1 MIARKSF
8 KNRCKQAFLRCLFV
22 IIMIFA
28 GFGALA
34 GGVIGDN
41 PAYAEPADVTTP
53 TVINPS
59 DGTNDGGLTDDPGDT
74 TTPTTPAAPTTPTDP
89 DNPGSGSDD
98 CQDSLGAVSWLVCP
112 TTGKIAEAV
121 DWLYDKIENILVINP
136 IEAKDGMPIYEI
148 WKYCRGLTN
157 IVFIIFLL
165 VVIYSQLTGVGIS
178 NYGLKKALP
187 KLIVAAVMVNLSF
200 LVCQLGVDVS
210 NIVGN
215 SLRGVFT
222 AVQDSAIASMEIT
235 PEAAESMN
243 LAYSQLYGVLA
254 GGSVLTIGAAFISF
268 ETGAIWM
275 LIPIVLGAIVAVASG
290 LITIA
295 LRQAV
300 VALLVMVA
308 PLAIVANILPNTEKW
323 FKKWKDLLIQ
333 MLIFYP
339 MFSLLFGA
347 SSLAGF
353 AIIASAKD
361 AFWLILGLAVQVFP
375 LFFSWSLMKMSGTV
389 LGTINTKMR
398 GLASRP
404 LAGTRSWADSR
415 RQATRAKHL
424 ASERT
429 RPSLAL
435 MQYMSNRRIARE
447 EETNENLTTA
457 KNRGLAYRASR
468 NYHKDGSA
476 TREGAKAYKQ
486 QAENMRYAEIIER
499 DKNNMNKG
507 LGSLEAQPKSA
518 ALRARLKQ
526 LDVENVTASDN
537 LKIERARGAMIE
549 YRNAEGF
556 QKRISDAMDAHMDV
570 KALEAGDKTN
580 RLHGVANDA
589 NVARYETMKKIMEGN
604 ETDVHFAGADAAH
617 AFNAQAQIVKGKF
630 QNYFDL
636 TAPTQDV
643 VHRLEELTTNRSSSE
658 YVDPI
663 IAGLRTLNL
672 RGDTDL
678 IRGEVV
684 NMLRDKKV
692 ELGTYASQSLASFLM
707 FDVKGNDP
715 FLRRLGKYIN
725 LETAAM
731 YNDRPV
737 EELSKRRTKKSISL
751 YEYVNG
757 EYVDEDENGN
767 VIYDV
772 NGNPS
777 IRKPKRG
784 AAVLLKGTSF
794 KDMERTAIAN
804 MIESIREFSI
814 DPETGEFDYEKF
826 KKNEGDIWNAIMP
839 NIISDQYSF
848 LSGSEQII
856 ALGKGVTGVDSQKH
870 GFDWEGIFGEKIA
883 SQLTPEQ
890 KKDYI
895 EFLNK
900 RTKTFLGGQVPS
912 QIAKTKTDMLESIK
926 NQYVLK
932 DMLDKDP
939 ELLEQSLGKVG
950 NKMTDDEYKKQEKE
964 HLSNVKREFVGSF
977 KEDALKGFVK
987 MHHKGYQGEAK
998 DGLIQLLEPDE
1009 LYKQF
1014 FANSEENAKNK
1025 KRDVQEDDDEDGMP
1039 VNNEDEAGNVSYTIH
1054 NETSEDIEDVFERY
1068 RGANGGDV
1076 EGFWGEVKD
1085 ILKSSTETHVG
1096 EEVFE
1101 EIEKIIPQCTNVA
1114 ALYSYIM
1121 NKIFGGLD

>member
-1 MIARKSF
+1 M
-8 KNRCKQAFLRCLFV
+8 
-22 IIMIFA
+22 MIFA
-28 GFGALA
+28 GFGALT
-34 GGVIGDN
+34 GVLIGDN
-41 PAYAEPADVTTP
+41 TVYAEPADVTTP
-53 TVINPS
+53 TVINPD
-59 DGTNDGGLTDDPGDT
+59 DGTTNDGITDNDDT
-74 TTPTTPAAPTTPTDP
+74 TNNDDVTTNTTTTTSPTTPNDG
-89 DNPGSGSDD
+89 DNLGSGSDD

-112 TTGKIAEAV
+112 STGKIAEAV

-165 VVIYSQLTGVGIS
+165 VVIYSQITGVGIS

-187 KLIVAAVMVNLSF
+187 KLIIAAVMVNLSF
-200 LVCQLGVDVS
+200 LICQLGVDVS
-210 NIVGN
+210 NVVGN

-254 GGSVLTIGAAFISF
+254 GGSVLAIGAAFISF
-268 ETGAIWM
+268 ESGAILM
-275 LIPIVLGAIVAVASG
+275 FIPIVLGAIVAVASG

-300 VALLVMVA
+300 VALLVMIA

-404 LAGTRSWADSR
+404 LAGTRSWADSH
-415 RQATRAKHL
+415 RQAMRAKHL
-424 ASERT
+424 AAERT

-447 EETNENLTTA
+447 EETNENLATA

-476 TREGAKAYKQ
+476 TREGARAYKQ
-486 QAENMRYAEIIER
+486 QADNMRYAEIIER

-556 QKRISDAMDAHMDV
+556 QKRISDAVDAHMD
-570 KALEAGDKTN
+570 LEAIKAGDKTH
-580 RLHGVANDA
+580 RLHGAANDA
-589 NVARYETMKKIMEGN
+589 NLARYETMKKIMEGN

-617 AFNAQAQIVKGKF
+617 AFNAQSQIVKGKF

-643 VHRLEELTTNRSSSE
+643 VHRLEELTMNRSSSE

-663 IAGLRTLNL
+663 IAGLRTLNM

-678 IRGEVV
+678 VRGEVV

-731 YNDRPV
+731 YNDRSV

-757 EYVDEDENGN
+757 EYVDEDEDGN
-767 VIYDV
+767 IIYDV
-772 NGNPS
+772 NGKPS

-895 EFLNK
+895 EFLNN

-926 NQYVLK
+926 NQYV
-932 DMLDKDP
+932 
-939 ELLEQSLGKVG
+939 
-950 NKMTDDEYKKQEKE
+950 
-964 HLSNVKREFVGSF
+964 
-977 KEDALKGFVK
+977 
-987 MHHKGYQGEAK
+987 
-998 DGLIQLLEPDE
+998 
-1009 LYKQF
+1009 
-1014 FANSEENAKNK
+1014 
-1025 KRDVQEDDDEDGMP
+1025 
-1039 VNNEDEAGNVSYTIH
+1039 
-1054 NETSEDIEDVFERY
+1054 
-1068 RGANGGDV
+1068 
-1076 EGFWGEVKD
+1076 
-1085 ILKSSTETHVG
+1085 
-1096 EEVFE
+1096 
-1101 EIEKIIPQCTNVA
+1101 
-1114 ALYSYIM
+1114 
-1121 NKIFGGLD
+1121 